1 MAYFD
6 HNSTTQPLPEVLDAV
21 REASERNWANPS
33 SPHRP
38 GSRVRAL
45 LEKARK
51 EIAQSLGV
59 FPAHLTFTSGA
70 TESNNAILSWFAKS
84 LNRNQPGKILV
95 SSIEHPSI
103 LEPAQFY
110 FPEHLSLIPV
120 CSEGKMDL
128 QEFEKLLDDQS
139 PKLVSMMAAHNESGV
154 IQPWQEVAQICRE
167 RRVWFHCDAT
177 QWIGKLNH
185 DGLNACSSFSFS
197 AHKFGGPKGVGG
209 LVSCQPM
216 SFLKGGGQ
224 EKESRG
230 GTENFPGIEGMRVAW
245 SKSCTSI
252 PNLHALVDWKKDF
265 ENSLLREF
273 SNLKIIGH
281 KVPRLWNTTLL
292 YLPQFD
298 HLTWVGKLDKMGF
311 HTSTGSACS
320 TARDQSSSLA
330 RAIGLDESASR
341 QLLRVSSYWSTTAED
356 WQGLAD
362 AFKNA
367 FGELQSEQVHT
378 GVISLK

>member
-6 HNSTTQPLPEVLDAV
+6 HNSTTRPLPEVLDAV
-21 REASERNWANPS
+21 RDASERNWANPS

-45 LEKARK
+45 LEKARE

-59 FPAHLTFTSGA
+59 VPGHLTFTSGA
-70 TESNNAILSWFAKS
+70 TESNNAILSRFAKS
-84 LNRNQPGKILV
+84 LNRNQPVKVFV

-103 LEPAQFY
+103 LETAQFY
-110 FPEHLSLIPV
+110 FPDHLTLIPV
-120 CSEGKMDL
+120 CSEGKLDL
-128 QEFEKLLDDQS
+128 QEFEKLLNDQS
-139 PKLVSMMAAHNESGV
+139 PQLVSMMAAHNESGV

-167 RRVWFHCDAT
+167 RGVWFHCDAT

-185 DGLNACSSFSFS
+185 HGLNACSSFSFS

-209 LVSCQPM
+209 LVSLQPM

-230 GTENFPGIEGMRVAW
+230 GTENFPDIEGMRVAW
-245 SKSCTSI
+245 SKCCTSI
-252 PNLHALVDWKKDF
+252 PNPHELVDWKKDF

-292 YLPQFD
+292 HLPQFD

-320 TARDQSSSLA
+320 NARDQSSSLA

-341 QLLRVSSYWSTTAED
+341 QLLRVSSYWSTTSED
-356 WQGLAD
+356 WQGLTD

>member
-6 HNSTTQPLPEVLDAV
+6 HNSTTRPLPEVLDAV
-21 REASERNWANPS
+21 RDASERNWANPS

-45 LEKARK
+45 LEKARE

-59 FPAHLTFTSGA
+59 VPGHLTFTSGA
-70 TESNNAILSWFAKS
+70 TESNNAILSRFAKS
-84 LNRNQPGKILV
+84 LNRNQPVKVFV

-103 LEPAQFY
+103 LETAQFY
-110 FPEHLSLIPV
+110 FPDHLTLIPV
-120 CSEGKMDL
+120 CSEGKLDL
-128 QEFEKLLDDQS
+128 QEFEKLLNDQS
-139 PKLVSMMAAHNESGV
+139 PQLVSMMAAHNESGV

-167 RRVWFHCDAT
+167 RGVWFHCDAT

-209 LVSCQPM
+209 LVSRQPM

-224 EKESRG
+224 EKEGRG
-230 GTENFPGIEGMRVAW
+230 GTENFPDIEGMRVAW
-245 SKSCTSI
+245 SKCCTSI
-252 PNLHALVDWKKDF
+252 PNPHELVDWKKDF

-292 YLPQFD
+292 HLPQFD

-320 TARDQSSSLA
+320 NARDQSSSLA

-341 QLLRVSSYWSTTAED
+341 QLLRVSSYWSTTSED
-356 WQGLAD
+356 WQGLTD

-367 FGELQSEQVHT
+367 FVELQSEQVHT

>member
-6 HNSTTQPLPEVLDAV
+6 HNSTTRPLPEVLDAV
-21 REASERNWANPS
+21 RDASERNWANPS

-45 LEKARK
+45 LEKARE

-59 FPAHLTFTSGA
+59 VPGHLTFTSGA
-70 TESNNAILSWFAKS
+70 TESNNAILSRFAKS
-84 LNRNQPGKILV
+84 LNRNQTVKVFV

-103 LEPAQFY
+103 LETAQFY
-110 FPEHLSLIPV
+110 FPDHLTLIPV
-120 CSEGKMDL
+120 CSEGKLDL
-128 QEFEKLLDDQS
+128 QEFEKLLNDQS
-139 PKLVSMMAAHNESGV
+139 PQLVSMMAAHNESGV

-167 RRVWFHCDAT
+167 RGVWFHCDAT

-209 LVSCQPM
+209 LVSRQPM

-230 GTENFPGIEGMRVAW
+230 GTENFPDIEGMRVAW
-245 SKSCTSI
+245 SKCCTSI
-252 PNLHALVDWKKDF
+252 PNPHELVDWKKDF

-292 YLPQFD
+292 HLPQFD

-320 TARDQSSSLA
+320 NARDQSSSLA

-341 QLLRVSSYWSTTAED
+341 QLLRVSSYWSTTSED
-356 WQGLAD
+356 WQGLTG

-367 FGELQSEQVHT
+367 FVELQSEQVHT

>member
-6 HNSTTQPLPEVLDAV
+6 HNSTTRPLPEVLDAV
-21 REASERNWANPS
+21 RDASERNWANPS

-45 LEKARK
+45 LEKARE

-59 FPAHLTFTSGA
+59 VPGHLTFTSGA
-70 TESNNAILSWFAKS
+70 TESNNAILSRFAKS
-84 LNRNQPGKILV
+84 LNRNQPVKVFV

-103 LEPAQFY
+103 LETAQFY
-110 FPEHLSLIPV
+110 FPDHLTLIPV
-120 CSEGKMDL
+120 CSEGKLDL
-128 QEFEKLLDDQS
+128 QEFEKLLNDQS
-139 PKLVSMMAAHNESGV
+139 PQLVSMMAAHNESGV

-167 RRVWFHCDAT
+167 RGVWFHCDAT

-209 LVSCQPM
+209 LVSRQPM

-224 EKESRG
+224 EKEGRG
-230 GTENFPGIEGMRVAW
+230 GTENFPDIEGMRVAW
-245 SKSCTSI
+245 SKCCTSI
-252 PNLHALVDWKKDF
+252 PNPHELVDWKKDF

-292 YLPQFD
+292 HLPQFD

-320 TARDQSSSLA
+320 NARDQSSSLV

-341 QLLRVSSYWSTTAED
+341 QLLRVSSYWSTTSED
-356 WQGLAD
+356 WQGLTD

-367 FGELQSEQVHT
+367 FVELQSEQVHT

>member
-45 LEKARK
+45 LEKARE

-110 FPEHLSLIPV
+110 FPEYLSLIPV

-154 IQPWQEVAQICRE
+154 IQPWQEVAKICRE

-185 DGLNACSSFSFS
+185 DGLNTCSSFSFS

-216 SFLKGGGQ
+216 SFLRGGGQ
-224 EKESRG
+224 EKESRA

-252 PNLHALVDWKKDF
+252 PNHLALVDWKKDF

-330 RAIGLDESASR
+330 SAIGLDESVSR
-341 QLLRVSSYWSTTAED
+341 YLLRVSSYWSTTAED